1 MSIIQDTSMDSRLRQ
16 ELPLQLGRVVK
27 EELAKLLDRT
37 GAGDKK
43 GKRK

>member
-1 MSIIQDTSMDSRLRQ
+1 MSIIQDTSM
-16 ELPLQLGRVVK
+16 VK
-27 EELAKLLDRT
+27 EELAKLLEKT